1 MATEVVQ
8 FYFCHCGTTAA
19 LPADDLAEYVIVRGV
34 LYYNTEKYSMKRRN
48 FNMSTNCQIFFK
60 KLYVGLE

>member
-1 MATEVVQ
+1 MSSRGE
-8 FYFCHCGTTAA
+8 
-19 LPADDLAEYVIVRGV
+19 DLAERLYYGCERRITGV